1 MDYIAPRPSRSTGG
15 SFVSSTRKFWLQAI
29 AAPLVILLTMEL
41 LLQLV
46 PLVVQTSARDMPRNW
61 FTDNTRLLAI
71 GDSNTFGIYLD
82 PEEAYPVQLEARWNK
97 KYPEHP
103 IEVLNLAYP
112 GMNSFRILDSID
124 TMMEKFHPDTV
135 LLTVGVNDILTPVE
149 QIAYEGDS
157 AVAHL
162 IRAVGKHS
170 RLLYLVRMVQQSRNE
185 PADVKIE
192 RRELHWDDNHDK
204 RIEQIMEFK
213 QANRASTGHEVM
225 IVDGEEFVVLKH
237 GEPARSVSSL
247 KDNLA
252 KIDAIVTGHG
262 ADLYLL
268 TYGASTSLYRL
279 TNESARE
286 YANSNPT
293 KFIDVATEFLR
304 HCPDSNVCPDLFF
317 EDLHPKVEGYAVV
330 ATVVLERLARDW
342 SLSD

>member
-1 MDYIAPRPSRSTGG
+1 LLVI
-15 SFVSSTRKFWLQAI
+15 I
-29 AAPLVILLTMEL
+29 APLVILLTMEF
-41 LLQLV
+41 LLQV
-46 PLVVQTSARDMPRNW
+46 AALVVHARAREMPRNW

-71 GDSNTFGIYLD
+71 GDSHTFGIYID
-82 PEEAYPVQLEARWNK
+82 PEEAYPAQLEARWNK
-97 KYPEHP
+97 QYPEHP

-124 TMMEKFHPDTV
+124 TMMEKFHPDVV
-135 LLTVGVNDILTPVE
+135 LLTVGVNDLLTPVE

-157 AVAHL
+157 ALAHT
-162 IRAVGKHS
+162 IRAVGRYS
-170 RLLYLVRMVQQSRNE
+170 RLFYLVRMVQQSRNE
-185 PADVKIE
+185 PVDVRIE
-192 RRELHWDDNHDK
+192 HRELHWDDDRDK
-204 RIEQIMEFK
+204 RIEQFRKFK

-225 IVDGEEFVVLKH
+225 IADGEEYVAIKQ

-247 KDNLA
+247 EDNLG
-252 KIDAIVTGHG
+252 KIDAIVTDHG

-268 TYGASTSLYRL
+268 TYGTSRSFYRL
-279 TNESARE
+279 ANDSTRE

-293 KFIDVATEFLR
+293 KFIDVASEFLR

-317 EDLHPKVEGYAVV
+317 GDLHPKAEGYSVV